1 VGWLVCLLVGG
12 ALFALDGCT
21 TTREPGPQERLIS
34 LDIPFF
40 PQEDFQCG
48 PAALATVL
56 NYWYGKA
63 GSAKQLTPEEIAAAI
78 YSPSAKGVLGI
89 DLELYA
95 RAQGFKSEQRPG
107 TIDGLKGSI
116 DQAIPVVVLVDY
128 GFSVYQ
134 RNHFMVVKG
143 YGERTLVVNSG
154 RQENQLIKDE
164 EFLKTW
170 KKTGSWM
177 LLVTP

>member
-1 VGWLVCLLVGG
+1 M
-12 ALFALDGCT
+12 
-21 TTREPGPQERLIS
+21 
-34 LDIPFF
+34 
-40 PQEDFQCG
+40 
-48 PAALATVL
+48 
-56 NYWYGKA
+56 
-63 GSAKQLTPEEIAAAI
+63 
-78 YSPSAKGVLGI
+78 
-89 DLELYA
+89 
-95 RAQGFKSEQRPG
+95 
-107 TIDGLKGSI
+107 
-116 DQAIPVVVLVDY
+116 VLVDY